1 MFWAVSGLYV
11 DKKQLRTAWCISSSI
26 MHHFSKNWQPG
37 VNSKNDITVDEFIKG
52 STFLGI

>member
-26 MHHFSKNWQPG
+26 MHHFSQNWQPG